1 VGYLV
6 RIAVISDIHS
16 NIYGLEAALKDIE
29 KRRNIDEIICL
40 GDIVGYYPFPNE
52 CVDLVREKCSISMYG
67 NHDAGVVGDEPAF
80 YFNPTAYEMITWT
93 KKFLKK
99 DNLTWLSK
107 LPRKKIIERN
117 GKKIYLVHG
126 SPFQTFDYFVATDEK
141 EWKNMLKEA
150 AEKTMTDMLFVG
162 HTHIPIKDKYKRFQ
176 FLNPGSIG
184 QPRNGKPG
192 AHYAIV
198 NTSPLNVTMVHIKYD
213 HKPVQEK
220 MKELDLPKSLRQRL
234 NKGH

>member
-1 VGYLV
+1 MV

-16 NIYGLEAALKDIE
+16 NIYGLEAVLKDIE

-80 YFNPTAYEMITWT
+80 YFNPIAYEMIIWT

-99 DNLTWLSK
+99 NNLIWLSK

-126 SPFQTFDYFVATDEK
+126 SPFQTFDYFDAPSGS

-150 AEKTMTDMLFVG
+150 SEKTMTDMLFVG
-162 HTHIPIKDKYKRFQ
+162 HTHIPIKDRYKKFHV
-176 FLNPGSIG
+176 LNPGSVG

-192 AHYAIV
+192 AYYSIV
-198 NTSPLNVTMVHIKYD
+198 NTTPLNVTMVQVKYD

-220 MKELDLPKSLRQRL
+220 MKELNLPKSLSLRL
-234 NKGH
+234 DKGL